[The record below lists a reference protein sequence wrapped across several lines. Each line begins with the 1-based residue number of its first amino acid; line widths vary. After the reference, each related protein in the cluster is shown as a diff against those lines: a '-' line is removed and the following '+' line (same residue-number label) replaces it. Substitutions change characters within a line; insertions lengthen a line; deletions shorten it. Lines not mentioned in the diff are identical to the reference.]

1 MGRSPDEEEGAA
13 PMRPVAGADW
23 HPERRQGRDR
33 TRALGAR
40 QQASESFGPGQG
52 HERASLVAQW

>member
-1 MGRSPDEEEGAA
+1 
-13 PMRPVAGADW
+13 MRPVAGADW

-40 QQASESFGPGQG
+40 QQASERVLVPGKEMNG
-52 HERASLVAQW
+52 LP

>member
-1 MGRSPDEEEGAA
+1 
-13 PMRPVAGADW
+13 MRPVAGADW

-33 TRALGAR
+33 TRALGTR

-52 HERASLVAQW
+52 NEWASLVAQW